1 MTIKTNNVPRG
12 LLYWFDLT
20 PKEQKEFDHDER
32 EDSCYFRFKGWVY
45 CMDNFLCLHNKVH
58 MPSGQEIFPGWDGYE
73 SDSFFSGIVIR
84 YPRMEQYRGE
94 PEPDVERVIVGTYF
108 S

>member
-1 MTIKTNNVPRG
+1 MTIKTNNVPRD

-20 PKEQKEFDHDER
+20 DKERKEFDHDER

-45 CMDNFLCLHNKVH
+45 CMDNFLCLHNTVH
-58 MPSGQEIFPGWDGYE
+58 CPWGQRELPGWDGYAG
-73 SDSFFSGIVIR
+73 DGSGLILKYAKDECGHQDPERIVI
-84 YPRMEQYRGE
+84 GVAK
-94 PEPDVERVIVGTYF
+94 D

>member
-1 MTIKTNNVPRG
+1 MTIKTNNVPRD

-20 PKEQKEFDHDER
+20 DKEQKEFDHDER

-45 CMDNFLCLHNKVH
+45 CMAEILSLH
-58 MPSGQEIFPGWDGYE
+58 MPSGQEIFPGWDGYAG
-73 SDSFFSGIVIR
+73 DGSGLVLK
-84 YPRMEQYRGE
+84 YAKDECGHQDP
-94 PEPDVERVIVGTYF
+94 ERVIVGIAKD